1 MIVHITHAKV
11 VGPYSL
17 ELTFDDGLSKRV
29 NLRNELYGVVFEPL
43 RDSDYFAQ
51 VSIDPEAGTVAWP
64 NGADFAPD
72 YLYHFAPE
80 ALAADTAP

>member
-29 NLRNELYGVVFEPL
+29 NLRSELYGVLFEPL

-51 VSIDPEAGTVAWP
+51 VRVEAGTVAWP

-72 YLYHFAPE
+72 YLYHLAPE
-80 ALAADTAP
+80 ALAADTAT